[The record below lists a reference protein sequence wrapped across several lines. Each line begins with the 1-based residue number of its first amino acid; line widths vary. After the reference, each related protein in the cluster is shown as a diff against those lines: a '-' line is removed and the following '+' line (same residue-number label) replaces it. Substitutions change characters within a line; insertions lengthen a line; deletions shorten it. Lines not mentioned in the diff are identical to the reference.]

1 MLQIAYR
8 FDKDGYFFGT
18 CSVQAD
24 ASGEV
29 LLPSDCTMLAP
40 NIQEGTFSRFV
51 DGAWTNEAIP
61 TTCAAAVALNYSCI
75 SNGPDRH
82 NQEVKAIIEALVANE
97 SEDYRTKVDGDF
109 VMTIEEITEE
119 EKQTKEDEA
128 AKAELEADIA
138 AIREDMMTAIAI
150 NDDEWL
156 EELRAEYEELVN
168 GGEN

>member
-18 CSVQAD
+18 CSVQED
-24 ASGEV
+24 SDGNI

-40 NIQEGTFSRFV
+40 VVKEGTFARFV
-51 DGAWTNEAIP
+51 DGAWTNEVIP
-61 TTCAAAVALNYSCI
+61 STCAEAVVLNYSCI
-75 SNGPDRH
+75 SNGPEKH

-97 SEDYRTKVDGDF
+97 SEDYRTKVDDNF
-109 VMTIEEITEE
+109 VMSIEKITEE
-119 EKQTKEDEA
+119 EKQAKEDEA

-138 AIREDMMTAIAI
+138 AVRGDMMAAIAI